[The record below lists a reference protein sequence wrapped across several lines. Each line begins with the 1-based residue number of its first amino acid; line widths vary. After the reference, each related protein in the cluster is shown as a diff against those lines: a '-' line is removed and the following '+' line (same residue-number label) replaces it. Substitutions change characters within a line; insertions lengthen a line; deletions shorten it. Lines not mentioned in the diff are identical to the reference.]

1 VKRALVVEDEIMVA
15 MYVEDLLT
23 DLGYEVA
30 AIATGFEQAL
40 PLARDGSFDFAVL
53 DINLAGRLSFPIA
66 DVLRERGIPFV
77 FASGVWVQGG
87 RRGLPPRHP
96 HSEAVCQPRLGPG
109 ACEAYA
115 LAPRGRWLACF
126 RTAPNVHRSALL
138 GLTR

>member
-1 VKRALVVEDEIMVA
+1 MTGRGAEVRRALVVEDEIMVA

-77 FASGVWVQGG
+77 FASGYGSKGV
-87 RRGLPPRHP
+87 
-96 HSEAVCQPRLGPG
+96 SEDYRNAIRIQKPFVSRDLAQ
-109 ACEAYA
+109 A
-115 LAPRGRWLACF
+115 LAKL
-126 RTAPNVHRSALL
+126 TA
-138 GLTR
+138 